1 MLHDEQEIGE
11 MEANLVGDLRAV
23 TIRVFKYHHG
33 GLKLD
38 LFGAQTQQ
46 REEKQTIYSKPEG
59 PKGFLRI
66 LETLSLIFP
75 ISQGQFLKY

>member
-23 TIRVFKYHHG
+23 TIRVFKYHPG

-46 REEKQTIYSKPEG
+46 HEEKQTVYSKPEG
-59 PKGFLRI
+59 PKSFLRI
-66 LETLSLIFP
+66 LEMLCLILPLSH
-75 ISQGQFLKY
+75 GQFLEY